1 MSLSHDRSAVER
13 CLSPAPAPLDL
24 QKLEEQEQRARQ
36 LKEKLRSKQRSLRQQ
51 LEQLRGLGTVGERE
65 RLRADSLDSSGLSS
79 ERSDSDQGKCPG
91 VEGSGGMSGP
101 GLLTGPLPVQRS
113 WRWTW
118 RAWCLEVR
126 LSCCGASAQARSTA
140 THTAAVPGCDPHRPE
155 RPLPSAHS
163 LRRQARAL
171 TGPPGLLGVTV
182 GMDSKDPV
190 WEQVLL
196 VPCCWRLAVP
206 PGRGMLGPPSPAG
219 QVAWAQAPLPGIFF
233 IALGPAVHGS
243 RKPLGPSCSFL
254 NKGPWPLP
262 HAYCIFIKSLF
273 LNFLCM
279 VLPDENV
286 GTSSYKLE
294 KKK

>member
-1 MSLSHDRSAVER
+1 M
-13 CLSPAPAPLDL
+13 
-24 QKLEEQEQRARQ
+24 
-36 LKEKLRSKQRSLRQQ
+36 
-51 LEQLRGLGTVGERE
+51 GERE

-118 RAWCLEVR
+118 RAWCSEVR

-140 THTAAVPGCDPHRPE
+140 THTVAVPGYDPHRPE

-163 LRRQARAL
+163 LHRQARAL
-171 TGPPGLLGVTV
+171 TEPPGLLGVTV

-206 PGRGMLGPPSPAG
+206 PGRGVLGPLSPAG
-219 QVAWAQAPLPGIFF
+219 QAAWAQATLPGML
-233 IALGPAVHGS
+233 IALGPAAHGS

-273 LNFLCM
+273 LNFLSM

-286 GTSSYKLE
+286 GPSSHKLE